1 LRTQFQDPGRPRTRA
16 QVALSGLC
24 GSPAGSTSREGGL
37 SEGMQKQSGL
47 GLSLLPASGRA
58 QICRDSVKEMFG
70 LPGVLLAFSDT
81 SSRGKVNWGN

>member
-1 LRTQFQDPGRPRTRA
+1 
-16 QVALSGLC
+16 
-24 GSPAGSTSREGGL
+24 
-37 SEGMQKQSGL
+37 MQKQSGL